1 MLKKCFASL
10 AVAASAYLPLAEA
23 AELVVATVNNDH
35 MIEMQK
41 LTPAFEAAHPGIT
54 LKWVTLEEGILR
66 QRVTTDIATK
76 GGQFDVMTIGVYEAP
91 IWASKGW
98 LSALDFGADY
108 DVDDLLP
115 TVRSALSYKGNM
127 HAAPFYGESSM
138 VMYRKDLT
146 DAAGI
151 SLAERP
157 TWKDIE
163 SAAVA
168 IHNPEQ
174 GVYGICLR
182 GKAGWGENVAIVST
196 MVNAFGGQW
205 FDMDWKP
212 QMQTQAWKDALSF
225 YVNLLQ
231 KYGPPGSTSNGF
243 NELLALTS
251 EGKCG
256 MWVDATIAASSLTN
270 PDKSKVADKIAFTQA
285 PKQVTERGANWLW
298 SWALAVPSSSNKQ
311 AEAKAFIEWA
321 TSRQYIQL
329 VGETLGWSF
338 VPTGTRQSTY
348 ENSEFLSKAVFAK
361 AELQAIES
369 ADPQNN
375 AMNPTP
381 YEGIQFVAIPE
392 FQAIGTTTGQMI
404 AAALAGSK
412 TVDQAL
418 QQCQRMADRQ
428 MRRGRYY

>member
-1 MLKKCFASL
+1 MLKKCLASL
-10 AVAASAYLPLAEA
+10 ALAGSTYLPLAEA

-41 LTPAFEAAHPGIT
+41 LSPEFEKAHPGTT

-115 TVRSALSYKGNM
+115 TVRGALSYKGAM

-146 DAAGI
+146 EAAGI
-151 SLAERP
+151 SLAQRP
-157 TWKDIE
+157 TWSEIE
-163 SAAVA
+163 SAAAA
-168 IHNPEQ
+168 IHNPEE

-182 GKAGWGENVAIVST
+182 GKAGWGENIAVFST

-205 FDMDWKP
+205 FGMDWKP
-212 QMQTQAWKDALSF
+212 QMQTPAWRDALNL

-256 MWVDATIAASSLTN
+256 IWVDATIAASSLTN
-270 PDKSKVADKIAFTQA
+270 PKKSKVADKIAFAQA
-285 PKQVTERGANWLW
+285 PKQVTENGANWLW
-298 SWALAVPSSSNKQ
+298 SWALAVPSSSNKK

-321 TSRQYIQL
+321 TSKQYIEL
-329 VGETLGWSF
+329 VGETLGWGF

-348 ENSEFLSKAVFAK
+348 ENPEFLKNALFAS

-369 ADPQNN
+369 ADPKNN

-392 FQAIGTTTGQMI
+392 FQAIGTTTGQMV

-418 QQCQRMADRQ
+418 QYSQRMADRQ